1 MKLKLVPARQGIV
14 WVRLGMRTFFKQPLA
29 ITGLFFMFMAAMSVL
44 SMVPVLGSG
53 IALALLPAATLGL
66 MVATEEANKGKF
78 PMPVV
83 LVSAFRAGRQQ
94 LRSMVILGVLYAL
107 GFALVMGISTLV
119 DDGQFAR
126 LYLGGEVNP
135 EQLMQSDFEL
145 AALTAMAL
153 YMPLALMFWHAPAL
167 VHWHGISPAKSL
179 FFSLVACLRNF
190 WAYTLFGLT
199 WMAAFLTM
207 GLVVAIIAA
216 IAGSPALVNA
226 ILFPLGLSMAAM
238 FFTSIYFTFVDTF
251 DLTPGEPH
259 DAAHP

>member
-14 WVRLGMRTFFKQPLA
+14 WVRMGIRTFFKQPLA
-29 ITGLFFMFMAAMSVL
+29 LTGLFFMFMAAMSVL
-44 SMVPVLGSG
+44 SIVPVLGSG

-66 MVATEEANKGKF
+66 MAATQEANKGKF
-78 PMPVV
+78 PMPV
-83 LVSAFRAGRQQ
+83 LLISAFRAGRQQ
-94 LRSMVILGVLYAL
+94 LRSMVVLGVLYAL
-107 GFALVMGISTLV
+107 GFALVIGLSTLV

-153 YMPLALMFWHAPAL
+153 YLPLSLMFWHAPAL
-167 VHWHGISPAKSL
+167 VHWHGVSPVKSL
-179 FFSLVACLRNF
+179 FFSLVACMRNF
-190 WAYTLFGLT
+190 WAFALFGLT
-199 WMAAFLTM
+199 WMAVFLTA
-207 GLVVAIIAA
+207 GLVIAIIASL
-216 IAGSPALVNA
+216 AGSVAVVNA
-226 ILFPLGLSMAAM
+226 VLLPVGLSMATM

-251 DLTPGEPH
+251 DLTPGEPD